1 VECGRAHPASR
12 RATHLR
18 LVRAGSS
25 GDMYLGHWRYPAS
38 SSLPGRRNGILC
50 RIVPI
55 ARASDGVRATILEEV
70 IERRFDSIVQF
81 LGIGGNLPPVRVL
94 LVADFP
100 NRFARM

>member
-1 VECGRAHPASR
+1 MG
-12 RATHLR
+12 TGDILLR
-18 LVRAGSS
+18 QAFLVG
-25 GDMYLGHWRYPAS
+25 
-38 SSLPGRRNGILC
+38 RNGILC